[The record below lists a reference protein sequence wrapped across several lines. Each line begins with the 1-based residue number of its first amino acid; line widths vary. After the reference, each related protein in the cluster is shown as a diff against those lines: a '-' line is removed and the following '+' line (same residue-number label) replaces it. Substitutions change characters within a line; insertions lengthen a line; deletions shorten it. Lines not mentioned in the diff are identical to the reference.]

1 MSDMIIFLPPIE
13 PTPPETCPYCGKV
26 LPAKKSGTKAFVT
39 MVISVVLG
47 VLVFIWIMVTLTD
60 WTNPYGWD
68 HPPTLVEVIQA
79 QWRGLAQL
87 FKRIV

>member
-1 MSDMIIFLPPIE
+1 
-13 PTPPETCPYCGKV
+13 
-26 LPAKKSGTKAFVT
+26 
-39 MVISVVLG
+39 MVISVVLW
-47 VLVFIWIMVTLTD
+47 VLIFIWIMVTLTD